1 MPDSPTDPWGDP
13 QSDPWADPQSDHWS
27 ELQSGTAADLQSGT
41 GADSQSGPA
50 AEAMAPQTGHET
62 ASDGEGQEFEEAPS
76 APVELEH
83 EAPETAAPETV
94 DATRADTLPPSPV
107 ADAAAIGPETAAPA
121 GVDEKAWWA
130 PSQPA
135 PAQPAPA
142 QPAPAQPG
150 PAQPASAQA
159 AADPALTQETADPA
173 AAGPAAPQHAQPM
186 GYAGSPMTAAV
197 SAGYAASPYGPVPTG
212 QFPVHP
218 ATAAFPVA
226 GEAFPVP
233 GAAYPATA
241 TGAIPA
247 QPGAM
252 PVHPGGFGV
261 PGAMPTM
268 TGAIPAQQTGQLP
281 TAIGAIPVQPTAQ
294 LPTATGAIPAQS
306 AGPAPSAPAP
316 HELVAQPWP
325 AVPGTAHGSGAPR
338 SRAGLVAAIAGLC
351 ALLLVLLAGLTAAGI
366 YVAASLQSM
375 EGTIE
380 QAPAPGTPGGD
391 EPQTVPGTVLDSS
404 GAPVDGLGTPDAPA
418 IMGENSLR
426 WPTED
431 GGTLTLEIES
441 VTWNADEDI
450 KASDPSAPAP
460 EAGMHYA
467 LITIRGTYEGEKYAV
482 LGDDIDLAIETDAG
496 VYYDDGQIRAPEPLW
511 RMGGITDGESAS
523 GQMVIAVPEAEVGSA
538 LVSVAPWGGDYLYV
552 AES

>member
-41 GADSQSGPA
+41 AADSQSGIA
-50 AEAMAPQTGHET
+50 AETLAPQMGRET
-62 ASDGEGQEFEEAPS
+62 ASEGEGQELEEAPS
-76 APVELEH
+76 APVEPEH

-94 DATRADTLPPSPV
+94 DATRADPLPPSPV
-107 ADAAAIGPETAAPA
+107 ADSAATGPETAAPA
-121 GVDEKAWWA
+121 GVDQKAWWA

-135 PAQPAPA
+135 PSQPGPAQPAQPA
-142 QPAPAQPG
+142 QPAPAQHG

-218 ATAAFPVA
+218 AAAAFPVA

-268 TGAIPAQQTGQLP
+268 TGAIPAQST
-281 TAIGAIPVQPTAQ
+281 
-294 LPTATGAIPAQS
+294 
-306 AGPAPSAPAP
+306 GPAPSALAP

-351 ALLLVLLAGLTAAGI
+351 TLLLVLLAGLTAAGI

-391 EPQTVPGTVLDSS
+391 APQTVPGTVLDSS

-460 EAGMHYA
+460 EAGTHYA

>member
-1 MPDSPTDPWGDP
+1 MLPIRRPR
-13 QSDPWADPQSDHWS
+13 
-27 ELQSGTAADLQSGT
+27 
-41 GADSQSGPA
+41 
-50 AEAMAPQTGHET
+50 
-62 ASDGEGQEFEEAPS
+62 
-76 APVELEH
+76 
-83 EAPETAAPETV
+83 PE
-94 DATRADTLPPSPV
+94 RS
-107 ADAAAIGPETAAPA
+107 
-121 GVDEKAWWA
+121 
-130 PSQPA
+130 
-135 PAQPAPA
+135 
-142 QPAPAQPG
+142 
-150 PAQPASAQA
+150 
-159 AADPALTQETADPA
+159 
-173 AAGPAAPQHAQPM
+173 
-186 GYAGSPMTAAV
+186 
-197 SAGYAASPYGPVPTG
+197 
-212 QFPVHP
+212 
-218 ATAAFPVA
+218 
-226 GEAFPVP
+226 
-233 GAAYPATA
+233 
-241 TGAIPA
+241 
-247 QPGAM
+247 
-252 PVHPGGFGV
+252 
-261 PGAMPTM
+261 
-268 TGAIPAQQTGQLP
+268 
-281 TAIGAIPVQPTAQ
+281 
-294 LPTATGAIPAQS
+294 
-306 AGPAPSAPAP
+306 
-316 HELVAQPWP
+316 
-325 AVPGTAHGSGAPR
+325 PR
-338 SRAGLVAAIAGLC
+338 SRVGLVAAIAGLC

-391 EPQTVPGTVLDSS
+391 EPQTVPGTVLDPS

>member
-13 QSDPWADPQSDHWS
+13 QTDHWS
-27 ELQSGTAADLQSGT
+27 ELQSGTAAD
-41 GADSQSGPA
+41 SQSGIA
-50 AEAMAPQTGHET
+50 AETLAPQTGRET
-62 ASDGEGQEFEEAPS
+62 ASEGEGQELEEAPS
-76 APVELEH
+76 APVEPEH

-94 DATRADTLPPSPV
+94 DATRADPLPPSPV
-107 ADAAAIGPETAAPA
+107 ADSAATGPETAAPA

-130 PSQPA
+130 P
-135 PAQPAPA
+135 AQH
-142 QPAPAQPG
+142 G

-173 AAGPAAPQHAQPM
+173 TAGPAAPQYAQPM

-197 SAGYAASPYGPVPTG
+197 SVGYAASPYGPVPTG

-218 ATAAFPVA
+218 AAAAFPVA

-281 TAIGAIPVQPTAQ
+281 TATGAIPVQPTAQ
-294 LPTATGAIPAQS
+294 LPTATGTIPAQS
-306 AGPAPSAPAP
+306 AGPAPSALAP